1 MAGLN
6 RRAIVQTLENP
17 LVVVP
22 GPELDERR
30 AKLVKI
36 AKMSDPE

>member
-1 MAGLN
+1 MAGLG
-6 RRAIVQTLENP
+6 RRAIVQAFENP

-30 AKLVKI
+30 TKLVEI